1 MKHVTKD
8 SKKLSIKSKTLPK
21 SSLKKG
27 YSTDLENNPFEVEI
41 KSEFDCF
48 LETELQD
55 SWGIRMSDNAEA
67 GEIDGSSPY
76 KDYKHEFKVEKP
88 RFSIELNRSAPVE
101 EHPEFRMEMRDEKDR
116 VRELQTIIIQL
127 KQEKSMVEQWNSKK

>member
-1 MKHVTKD
+1 MKHVTRA

-27 YSTDLENNPFEVEI
+27 YSTDLENNPFEAQI

-55 SWGIRMSDNAEA
+55 YQGIKMSDNVEAE
-67 GEIDGSSPY
+67 EIDGSSSY
-76 KDYKHEFKVEKP
+76 KDYKHDFKVEKP
-88 RFSIELNRSAPVE
+88 RSL
-101 EHPEFRMEMRDEKDR
+101 
-116 VRELQTIIIQL
+116 LT
-127 KQEKSMVEQWNSKK
+127 